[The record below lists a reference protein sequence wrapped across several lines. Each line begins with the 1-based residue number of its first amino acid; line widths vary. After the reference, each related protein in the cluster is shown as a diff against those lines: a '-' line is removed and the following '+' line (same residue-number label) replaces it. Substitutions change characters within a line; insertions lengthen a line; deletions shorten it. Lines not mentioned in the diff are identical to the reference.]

1 MSSFSKRWSIST
13 GTCYKGW
20 LVVQGFR
27 DSLMAIAA
35 PVCSPGCRS
44 WPPPNRLL
52 RETSE
57 WAAVRTAAAAAAV
70 AAAVVAVAVMRAEE
84 LRRRLAEEL
93 RMVQRTVALAPA
105 SPPIARTGP
114 GKLKAGLPGSTDR
127 GNRRNE
133 NTLPVTKRQ
142 EDTVGKRNL

>member
-1 MSSFSKRWSIST
+1 
-13 GTCYKGW
+13 
-20 LVVQGFR
+20 
-27 DSLMAIAA
+27 MAIAA

-57 WAAVRTAAAAAAV
+57 WAGVRTAAAAAV

-114 GKLKAGLPGSTDR
+114 GKLKAGLPRSTDR
-127 GNRRNE
+127 GNRRIE